1 MADNFHIYV
10 FKGLILHKCK
20 GNELME
26 MSLEKCFK
34 DVFNTWY
41 DSDTKRFFEN
51 RNFSFACVEFSAE
64 ELWKEVEN
72 GMAIFSISE
81 NTSIE
86 EVKNYMKM
94 GLSPVFMRAME
105 LKKLK
110 KVWG

>member
-1 MADNFHIYV
+1 MADKFNVYS
-10 FKGLILHKCK
+10 FKGIMLNKYNGK
-20 GNELME
+20 ELRTMN
-26 MSLEKCFK
+26 LEQCFK

-41 DSDTKRFFEN
+41 DSNTKRFVDN
-51 RNFSFACVEFSAE
+51 VSFSFDCREYSAE
-64 ELWKEVEN
+64 ELWNKVAD
-72 GMAIFSISE
+72 GMAIFPISE
-81 NTSIE
+81 KTSIE